1 MALRTQYTSVSVLN
15 EERKNFKEENERLI
29 ERIEILES
37 GGEIGAQGFRV
48 KDLRKQ
54 VDKLQDELFKVESS
68 RDEYRSRVENL
79 EKENT
84 EVISKN
90 EELQKL
96 ADEARSL
103 KDEVDALRDMSD
115 RVALLEG
122 SCETYKKRLEELSLL
137 RKQVKIL
144 EEKNTEYMHQI
155 MELEEEVKK
164 SGTWRPQLDLYKKQ
178 VSDLHQKLNDES
190 KKTDRQIFENKKLIE
205 KLEAVTQEKERV
217 LHERDMLKETNEDLK
232 LTFTQAI
239 NTSSPGSK
247 LLSDS
252 DLDVL
257 GLPPE
262 IREKLRRL
270 QHENTLLKKKASDSA
285 TESDPILQSLLNDLQ
300 ERHDKLLQEN
310 RWEKFSPPSPRSLFY
325 SPRWPSLGKM
335 GSNFDPFLLKSNS
348 KKVNLLKRNLK
359 WASES
364 DLLILRQPPHTN
376 LMNLWSLNAVNSKRK
391 FSTPSDK
398 SLTLP
403 TPTTHNGKDNPIVIH
418 HIHEFKMAPSPTN
431 EDSGCCRTSPSSC
444 EGCEDHRLSGSY
456 GIRTPDF
463 GNTLDSANQ
472 EKSLS
477 PTVLHHSHPSH
488 NTTNISSHPPP
499 HLFCSSHN
507 KPGSEVTETKH
518 LKPNNLVIPVTSS
531 NHVTNSSSVINHSPN
546 SQTVEPNIIISE
558 SSRPNLTISIPINN
572 RQNSLPSKPEPPD
585 SPTPHNSPRLP
596 HSIHNNRLKGS
607 KLPVSVVSASYSSG
621 LQDIPILSNNKI
633 ENLNSV
639 SCEEIKVR
647 NKRFLPEK
655 VSPPPS
661 NLGNSTRSSKPKPFL
676 ETDLDSDIILP
687 NRYRSDMRE
696 TNIDRIANK
705 LKSGI
710 NKVRSKS
717 LEKYKVNNSESTTP
731 KTKVSDNVFIQDEE
745 PVSSISENKPII
757 PVENLRPLGR
767 SSCTSLKENLNSNK
781 ENNRSLGALK
791 IPHFIECTCSPKDRL
806 PNSSSCHTLQ
816 SPTSSSPRRE
826 SNKKPEVTLITDTLF
841 THFVVSPKK
850 NSSESG
856 KGKSESSPCI
866 SNVQSH
872 STSVN
877 NYNDQRAKSEKE
889 ISTFSDTDTDLE
901 LVENRLVSSGYGAPL
916 VSSESNTSIL
926 YLENYNKNTHYT
938 DIDPS
943 ASEYCTETE
952 TEFDPRQ
959 FKLSTLTAA
968 YPRKPGRRQSKR
980 QSDRGETKPLADK
993 NVSDTDALIGISTL
1007 PVVCIGSTPKKKKK
1021 VVLTSKNKILN
1032 GGVIKVK
1039 NKTTKAVFAETFN
1052 AMFTFCTP

>member
-1 MALRTQYTSVSVLN
+1 MSRRIISDLNYSCVFCHVNSLEMNIEVAL
-15 EERKNFKEENERLI
+15 
-29 ERIEILES
+29 
-37 GGEIGAQGFRV
+37 
-48 KDLRKQ
+48 
-54 VDKLQDELFKVESS
+54 
-68 RDEYRSRVENL
+68 ENL

-84 EVISKN
+84 EVINKN

-122 SCETYKKRLEELSLL
+122 SCETYKKRLEELSIL

-335 GSNFDPFLLKSNS
+335 GSNFDPLFLKSNS

-364 DLLILRQPPHTN
+364 DLLILRQPPHAN

-463 GNTLDSANQ
+463 GNTLDSGVSEMFRCLSPVIPSIVEECTTHHMSDILPAIANQ

-488 NTTNISSHPPP
+488 NTTNISSNPPP

-507 KPGSEVTETKH
+507 KPGSEVTETKN

-531 NHVTNSSSVINHSPN
+531 NPVTNSSSAINHSHN

-558 SSRPNLTISIPINN
+558 PSRPNLTISIPINS

-621 LQDIPILSNNKI
+621 LQDIPILSI
-633 ENLNSV
+633 
-639 SCEEIKVR
+639 
-647 NKRFLPEK
+647 
-655 VSPPPS
+655 
-661 NLGNSTRSSKPKPFL
+661 
-676 ETDLDSDIILP
+676 
-687 NRYRSDMRE
+687 
-696 TNIDRIANK
+696 
-705 LKSGI
+705 
-710 NKVRSKS
+710 
-717 LEKYKVNNSESTTP
+717 
-731 KTKVSDNVFIQDEE
+731 
-745 PVSSISENKPII
+745 
-757 PVENLRPLGR
+757 
-767 SSCTSLKENLNSNK
+767 
-781 ENNRSLGALK
+781 
-791 IPHFIECTCSPKDRL
+791 
-806 PNSSSCHTLQ
+806 
-816 SPTSSSPRRE
+816 
-826 SNKKPEVTLITDTLF
+826 
-841 THFVVSPKK
+841 
-850 NSSESG
+850 
-856 KGKSESSPCI
+856 
-866 SNVQSH
+866 
-872 STSVN
+872 
-877 NYNDQRAKSEKE
+877 
-889 ISTFSDTDTDLE
+889 
-901 LVENRLVSSGYGAPL
+901 
-916 VSSESNTSIL
+916 
-926 YLENYNKNTHYT
+926 
-938 DIDPS
+938 
-943 ASEYCTETE
+943 
-952 TEFDPRQ
+952 
-959 FKLSTLTAA
+959 
-968 YPRKPGRRQSKR
+968 
-980 QSDRGETKPLADK
+980 
-993 NVSDTDALIGISTL
+993 
-1007 PVVCIGSTPKKKKK
+1007 
-1021 VVLTSKNKILN
+1021 
-1032 GGVIKVK
+1032 
-1039 NKTTKAVFAETFN
+1039 
-1052 AMFTFCTP
+1052 

>member
-1 MALRTQYTSVSVLN
+1 M
-15 EERKNFKEENERLI
+15 
-29 ERIEILES
+29 
-37 GGEIGAQGFRV
+37 
-48 KDLRKQ
+48 
-54 VDKLQDELFKVESS
+54 
-68 RDEYRSRVENL
+68 
-79 EKENT
+79 
-84 EVISKN
+84 
-90 EELQKL
+90 
-96 ADEARSL
+96 
-103 KDEVDALRDMSD
+103 
-115 RVALLEG
+115 
-122 SCETYKKRLEELSLL
+122 
-137 RKQVKIL
+137 
-144 EEKNTEYMHQI
+144 
-155 MELEEEVKK
+155 
-164 SGTWRPQLDLYKKQ
+164 
-178 VSDLHQKLNDES
+178 
-190 KKTDRQIFENKKLIE
+190 
-205 KLEAVTQEKERV
+205 
-217 LHERDMLKETNEDLK
+217 
-232 LTFTQAI
+232 
-239 NTSSPGSK
+239 
-247 LLSDS
+247 
-252 DLDVL
+252 
-257 GLPPE
+257 
-262 IREKLRRL
+262 RRL

-335 GSNFDPFLLKSNS
+335 GSNFDPLFLKSNS

-364 DLLILRQPPHTN
+364 DLLILRQPPHAN

-463 GNTLDSANQ
+463 GNTLDSGVSEMFRCLSPVIPSIVEECTTHHMSDILPAIANQ

-488 NTTNISSHPPP
+488 NTTNISSNPPP

-507 KPGSEVTETKH
+507 KPGSEVTETKN

-531 NHVTNSSSVINHSPN
+531 NPVTNSSSAINHSHN

-558 SSRPNLTISIPINN
+558 PSRPNLTISIPINS

-655 VSPPPS
+655 VSPPS
-661 NLGNSTRSSKPKPFL
+661 NSTRSSKPKPFL

-767 SSCTSLKENLNSNK
+767 SSYTSLKENLNSNK
-781 ENNRSLGALK
+781 ENNRRSWGFENSSFYRSLREKRNSPNSSSVKNGSENQKYYVRSYVRPNTSIATSSSEILDSSSK
-791 IPHFIECTCSPKDRL
+791 DSLLSDEASNNRHKQSLIVGFKPSKQSLESNSSVNNSLECTCSPKERL

-826 SNKKPEVTLITDTLF
+826 NNKKPEVTLITDTLF

-856 KGKSESSPCI
+856 KVKSESSPCI

-877 NYNDQRAKSEKE
+877 NYNDQRTKSEKE

-968 YPRKPGRRQSKR
+968 YPPRKPSSRRQSKR
-980 QSDRGETKPLADK
+980 QSDKGETKPLADK

-1007 PVVCIGSTPKKKKK
+1007 PVVCKGNAPKKKKK

-1032 GGVIKVK
+1032 GGIIKVK